1 MSRFLR
7 ITGQGYQPITLGTK
21 PVRSENDQQAVLQ
34 TWEPSA
40 SMTYDLEWTP
50 DRSLLRARFY
60 AMGSPMEIL
69 LDQPRPLKQEHL
81 AYLLQDA
88 VDEIE
93 RIEAKYSRYRPDSL
107 LSQLNQG
114 AGTPCQLDQ
123 ETARLMDFA
132 DLCFQLS
139 DGLFDITSGVLRA
152 YWRFGSDGHSIIP
165 AADDLNALRSK
176 IGWQKVSWQAPW
188 LTLQTGM
195 ELDLGG
201 ICKEYAADRL
211 HDMLAT
217 RLDTPFL
224 INLGGDIRC
233 NQPRQGQQPWV
244 LGIEHPVNLKQ
255 AIQVLSLDYGG
266 LATSG
271 DTRRY
276 YEHQGKRYGHILDPR
291 SGYPVEGA
299 PRSITVAAGTCTEAG
314 ILSTLAMLQGPDAE
328 AFLQAQGVT
337 FWVYR

>member
-1 MSRFLR
+1 
-7 ITGQGYQPITLGTK
+7 
-21 PVRSENDQQAVLQ
+21 
-34 TWEPSA
+34 
-40 SMTYDLEWTP
+40 MTYQLEWTA
-50 DRSLLRARFY
+50 DNALLRARFY

-69 LDQPRPLKQEHL
+69 LDQPRTAEQAHL
-81 AYLLQDA
+81 TRLLQEA

-107 LSQLNQG
+107 LSQLNQK
-114 AGTPCQLDQ
+114 AGEPCQLDP

-132 DLCFQLS
+132 ALCFELS

-152 YWRFGSDGHSIIP
+152 YWRFGSDGQSIIP
-165 AADDLNALRSK
+165 ANEDLDTLRTH

-188 LTLQTGM
+188 LALQTGM

-211 HDMLAT
+211 HDMLAAQ
-217 RLDTPFL
+217 LDMPFL

-233 NQPRQGQQPWV
+233 NQPRRSQQPWV
-244 LGIEHPVNLKQ
+244 LGIEHPLNLEQ

-276 YEHQGKRYGHILDPR
+276 YEHEGKRYGHILDPR
-291 SGYPVEGA
+291 TGYPVEGA

-314 ILSTLAMLQGPDAE
+314 ILSTLAMLQGHAAE
-328 AFLQAQGVT
+328 SFLQAQGIP